1 MTRPGELPAARARLT
16 VATGPPPAAFAQALA
31 ELAFG
36 GAGWPGLLAALAQ
49 RVGAACRLVSEAG
62 ELLAASDGAAGGPR
76 GADPEEVRRAL
87 AGSRPGGQVAGG
99 VPGRVRCADGW
110 TGRAVPVGA
119 GPRRLGALLVAE
131 PVTAGQLDL
140 ARAAT
145 TALLIDAVRRESP
158 PPPAF
163 ADAAAVLRALR
174 DGIRPPGPGDPPGAG
189 DPLDAAAPL
198 GVGGSGGIAGPRGV
212 TEADLLRAGAAHG
225 WRLDQPHAVAG
236 IVYTGAQQRRWASAL
251 SWLDRPVLAEG
262 RRAWTL
268 LHGDVDREATRLRA
282 RLDQIVGAGQV
293 RLASGALVS
302 GAARTAASFRDAD
315 RLLRL
320 LLRQPDAPPELPFGR
335 AGLHQVLLAVPDDR
349 LSWFVQRHLGPI
361 AHRDDLLRT
370 LDCWLATGG
379 SRQAVSE
386 RLHLHRNSVG
396 YRVGLIKRLLGV
408 DPLEPDTATV
418 LRTALAAR
426 ELLAASDPG

>member
-1 MTRPGELPAARARLT
+1 MTRPGELPAARTRLT

-62 ELLAASDGAAGGPR
+62 ELLAASDGAAGDAR
-76 GADPEEVRRAL
+76 GADPDDVRRAL
-87 AGSRPGGQVAGG
+87 AGARAGGGQVAGA
-99 VPGRVRCADGW
+99 VAGRVRCADGW

-119 GPRRLGALLVAE
+119 GQRRLGALLVAE

-158 PPPAF
+158 PPPAL

-174 DGIRPPGPGDPPGAG
+174 DGVRQPGPGDPLGAG
-189 DPLDAAAPL
+189 APP
-198 GVGGSGGIAGPRGV
+198 GVAGSGGAVGPRGF
-212 TEADLLRAGAAHG
+212 TEADLLRAGATHG

-236 IVYTGAQQRRWASAL
+236 IGYTGAQQRRWASAL

-268 LHGDVDREATRLRA
+268 LHGEDVEREATRLRA
-282 RLDQIVGAGQV
+282 RLDQIVGVGQV
-293 RLASGALVS
+293 RVASGATVS

-315 RLLRL
+315 RLLSL
-320 LLRQPDAPPELPFGR
+320 LLRQPDAPPELSFGR
-335 AGLHQVLLAVPDDR
+335 AGLHQVLLAVPDER
-349 LSWFVQRHLGPI
+349 LRWFVRRHLGPI

-408 DPLEPDTATV
+408 DPLDPDTATV

>member
-1 MTRPGELPAARARLT
+1 MTRPNELPAARARLS

-62 ELLAASDGAAGGPR
+62 ELLAASDGAAGDAR
-76 GADPEEVRRAL
+76 DADPGDVRRAL
-87 AGSRPGGQVAGG
+87 TGSRAGGGPVAG
-99 VPGRVRCADGW
+99 VVAGRVRCADGW

-119 GPRRLGALLVAE
+119 GQRRLGALLVAE
-131 PVTAGQLDL
+131 PVTTGQLDL

-158 PPPAF
+158 PPPAL

-174 DGIRPPGPGDPPGAG
+174 AGVRPPGAGEPPGPGDVA
-189 DPLDAAAPL
+189 D
-198 GVGGSGGIAGPRGV
+198 PRGF

-225 WRLDQPHAVAG
+225 WRLDLPHAVAG
-236 IVYTGAQQRRWASAL
+236 IGYTGAQPRRWASAL

-268 LHGDVDREATRLRA
+268 LHGDDVEREATRLRA

-293 RLASGALVS
+293 RVASGALVS
-302 GAARTAASFRDAD
+302 GAARTAVSFRDAD

-335 AGLHQVLLAVPDDR
+335 AGLHQVLLAVPDER
-349 LSWFVQRHLGPI
+349 LRWFVQRHLGPI
-361 AHRDDLLRT
+361 GHRDDLLRT

-408 DPLEPDTATV
+408 DPLAPDTATV